1 MTVSERRASYSLQQR
16 IKVYDPDSMARLLNQ
31 GKTQGKMIVNGINIL
46 NKSSLDTDIIMDR
59 IKHRR
64 ETHNR
69 VERRRRDMLNMLI
82 NELAQSI
89 PETATMEPE
98 RCHRA
103 LVLRQ
108 AISYIRTIQSENN
121 ALRAQLGH
129 PTSSDSNA
137 SLCTTASSSSSSS
150 NIFNN
155 NDSGYQT

>member
-1 MTVSERRASYSLQQR
+1 
-16 IKVYDPDSMARLLNQ
+16 
-31 GKTQGKMIVNGINIL
+31 
-46 NKSSLDTDIIMDR
+46 
-59 IKHRR
+59 
-64 ETHNR
+64 
-69 VERRRRDMLNMLI
+69 
-82 NELAQSI
+82 
-89 PETATMEPE
+89 MEPE

-129 PTSSDSNA
+129 PTSSDNNA

-155 NDSGYQT
+155 NDSGYQTWKLNSVNFSYNKNKKKHSNQNLIVSYKKYAQ